1 MAVKTIEQNGSRKS
15 KLMTFMGLQV
25 VTSKVKHFAGCHLEA
40 ELK

>member
-15 KLMTFMGLQV
+15 KLMTSHGL
-25 VTSKVKHFAGCHLEA
+25 TSCDIQSEAFAGCHLEA